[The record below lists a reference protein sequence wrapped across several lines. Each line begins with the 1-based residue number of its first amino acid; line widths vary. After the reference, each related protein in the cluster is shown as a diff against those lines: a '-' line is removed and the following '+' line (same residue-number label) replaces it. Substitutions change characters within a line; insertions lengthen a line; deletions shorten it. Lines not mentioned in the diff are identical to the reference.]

1 MQIRKA
7 RLVMRILIV
16 EDEKLLAEALHQ
28 LMLEQNYKVDVVFDG
43 VDGFEYAMSNAYD
56 AVVLDVMLP
65 GMTGFEV
72 VRSLRMQKNKV
83 PILLLTAKDG
93 VGDKVKGLDCGADD
107 YMTKPFSPEELTA
120 RIRAML
126 RRQGDVIFNE
136 ISFANLS
143 LNLSMH
149 TLSCGEKS
157 LHLAYK
163 EFEIFRLLISK
174 PKVIIPK
181 EDIIVKVWGAD
192 ADADDNNV
200 EAYISFLR
208 KKLQFLGS
216 DAKIKTIRKVGY
228 RLEEECDD

>member
-1 MQIRKA
+1 M
-7 RLVMRILIV
+7 RLLVV
-16 EDEKLLAEALHQ
+16 EDEHRLADTLADILQ
-28 LMLEQNYKVDVVFDG
+28 SQKYLVDVCYDG
-43 VDGFEYAMSNAYD
+43 ESGLDNAMSGIYD
-56 AVVLDVMLP
+56 AIVMDVMMP
-65 GMTGFEV
+65 KMNGFEV

-149 TLSCGEKS
+149 TLGCGEKS

>member
-1 MQIRKA
+1 
-7 RLVMRILIV
+7 MRILIV

-65 GMTGFEV
+65 GMNGFEV

-136 ISFANLS
+136 ISFANLT

-149 TLSCGEKS
+149 TLGCGEKS

-163 EFEIFRLLISK
+163 EFEILNLFLSHPGRVYSKEQLFAQVWKQDYLKDSRTIDIHISSLRQK
-174 PKVIIPK
+174 IK
-181 EDIIVKVWGAD
+181 EYGNMIETVRNVGYKWRNE
-192 ADADDNNV
+192 DDN
-200 EAYISFLR
+200 
-208 KKLQFLGS
+208 
-216 DAKIKTIRKVGY
+216 
-228 RLEEECDD
+228 

>member
-65 GMTGFEV
+65 GMNGFEV

-143 LNLSMH
+143 LNLSMR
-149 TLSCGEKS
+149 TLGCGEKS